1 MISIIRLHAGLGF
14 LYPMEERADILRRRI
29 ALYRR
34 YLREG
39 VDAAI
44 VGEYVRQLWEDEA
57 ELAAIE
63 SAERRS

>member
-1 MISIIRLHAGLGF
+1 
-14 LYPMEERADILRRRI
+14 MEERADMLRRRI

-39 VDAAI
+39 VDATLAL
-44 VGEYVRQLWEDEA
+44 EYVRQLGDDEA

-63 SAERRS
+63 SGERRS

>member
-1 MISIIRLHAGLGF
+1 MRAWRFYLE
-14 LYPMEERADILRRRI
+14 MEERADMLRRRI

-39 VDAAI
+39 VDATL
-44 VGEYVRQLWEDEA
+44 VGEYVRQLGEDEA

-63 SAERRS
+63 AAERRS